1 MQQESM
7 NTILMF
13 RTRERTLAVPIESV
27 LEVLPAF
34 EILRVPGMASVAA
47 GMISL
52 RGEVMPVVDSAVLV
66 GAAPLELNPQQKF
79 IVVICS
85 LQPFAILVETVED
98 LIEIGN
104 EQLINPSN
112 GQNALPIAGIVA
124 VEEEMVL
131 VLDVEAC
138 GRMNDIFTEHEL
150 ETSLCEAEGRTS

>member
-1 MQQESM
+1 
-7 NTILMF
+7 
-13 RTRERTLAVPIESV
+13 
-27 LEVLPAF
+27 
-34 EILRVPGMASVAA
+34 
-47 GMISL
+47 
-52 RGEVMPVVDSAVLV
+52 MPVVDSAVLV

-79 IVVICS
+79 IVVTCA
-85 LQPFAILVETVED
+85 LQSFAIQVETVED

-112 GQNALPIAGIVA
+112 GLNALPIAGIAA

-138 GRMNDIFTEHEL
+138 GRMNELFNEHEL

>member
-1 MQQESM
+1 M

-34 EILRVPGMASVAA
+34 EILRAPGMASIVA

-52 RGEVMPVVDSAVLV
+52 RGEVMPVIDSALLI
-66 GAAPLELNPQQKF
+66 GAAPLELHPQQKF
-79 IVVICS
+79 VVVENAS
-85 LQPFAILVETVED
+85 RPFAILVETVED
-98 LIEIGN
+98 LIEIRS

-112 GQNALPIAGIVA
+112 GRSAMPIAGIAA

-131 VLDVEAC
+131 VLDVESC
-138 GRMNDIFTEHEL
+138 GSMNEL
-150 ETSLCEAEGRTS
+150 FRDDELDASIHEAEGRTL